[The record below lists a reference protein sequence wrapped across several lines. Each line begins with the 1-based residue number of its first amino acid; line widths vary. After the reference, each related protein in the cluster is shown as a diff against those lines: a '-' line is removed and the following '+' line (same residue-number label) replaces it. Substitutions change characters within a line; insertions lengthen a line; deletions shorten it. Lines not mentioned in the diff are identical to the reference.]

1 MPDKHVPKLSIVPFA
16 TNPQLN
22 PVFCIVLI
30 ALASFGGCSQL
41 SERVAMEGLTYYPA
55 EPAPTRIVAMGP
67 IGKFLSA
74 GQAPSPLRRF
84 ITGEKENDYRIGLIR
99 PLSIAVRDGQLLVCD
114 VGLEAVVRIDP
125 IAGTIQLLIN
135 ASQPQPAKPVAVT
148 VDLAGNALVAD
159 VAGGVILSVASDGSI
174 NKRYKLPDSQ
184 EKFKPIAV
192 AASARK
198 LYAINRASRSI
209 ELFDLESGQYLGPL
223 ITRNNSDSDLIY
235 PVALAVTA
243 SGQIYVVDTLKC
255 KVQIY
260 DSEGNLTDSIG
271 KAGDRAG
278 QFARP
283 RSVAIGPNGII
294 YVSDAATQ
302 VVQMFDPTGQPL
314 MSFGGADSAPG
325 SMTLPA
331 GLCMDRSLI
340 KHFATKLPKNF
351 MPEYLIFVANQLGP
365 GRLGV
370 YAFGQFGP
378 GQ

>member
-1 MPDKHVPKLSIVPFA
+1 MPDKPVSKLSIIQLA
-16 TNPQLN
+16 AAPQLCF
-22 PVFCIVLI
+22 VFCIVLI
-30 ALASFGGCSQL
+30 ALTLCGGCSRL
-41 SERVAMEGLTYYPA
+41 SQQADKRGLAYYPA
-55 EPAPTRIVAMGP
+55 EPAPTRIVALGT
-67 IGKFLSA
+67 IGRLLSA
-74 GQAPSPLRRF
+74 SQAPGPFRRF
-84 ITGEKENDYRIGLIR
+84 ITGEGENDYRIGLLR
-99 PLSIAVRDGQLLVCD
+99 PLSVAVREGQLLVCD

-125 IAGTIQLLIN
+125 VAGTIAPLID

-148 VDLAGNALVAD
+148 VDQAGNALVAD
-159 VAGGVILSVASDGSI
+159 VGGAVVLSVAPDGSI

-192 AASARK
+192 ATSAQK
-198 LYAINRASRSI
+198 LYVVNRASRNI
-209 ELFDLESGQYLGPL
+209 EVFDLQSGQYLGPL
-223 ITRNNSDSDLIY
+223 KAPNNSDSDLIY
-235 PVALAVTA
+235 PVGLTVTD

-260 DSEGNLTDSIG
+260 DSDGKLTGSIG
-271 KAGDRAG
+271 KAGNRSG

-283 RSVAIGPNGII
+283 RSVAVGSDGII

-302 VVQMFDPTGQPL
+302 VVQMFGPAGEPL

-331 GLCMDRSLI
+331 GLCTDRSLI
-340 KHFATKLPKNF
+340 KHFASKLPKGF
-351 MPEYLIFVANQLGP
+351 SPEYLIFVANQLGP

-378 GQ
+378 DQ